1 MADSDRWCCF
11 SDEVVSPEAERDSG
25 GDLICSVRISRRRE
39 AALWRAVEVRQL
51 SLVTEV
57 SSHASC
63 SKINE
68 FHNITRKTTYLK
80 RKENARSSTIEK
92 IFV

>member
-1 MADSDRWCCF
+1 MADNDRWCCF
-11 SDEVVSPEAERDSG
+11 SDEAEAKRESG
-25 GDLICSVRISRRRE
+25 GGVLICSVRMRRRRE

-63 SKINE
+63 SKIEE
-68 FHNITRKTTYLK
+68 FY
-80 RKENARSSTIEK
+80 
-92 IFV
+92 